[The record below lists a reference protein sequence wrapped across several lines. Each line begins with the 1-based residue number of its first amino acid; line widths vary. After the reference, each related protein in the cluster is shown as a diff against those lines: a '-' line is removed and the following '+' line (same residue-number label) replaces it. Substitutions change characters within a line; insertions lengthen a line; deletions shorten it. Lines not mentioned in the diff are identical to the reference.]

1 MDYLRQ
7 RFPKIVAHRGFCKA
21 HTENTIPALVAAV
34 AEKAEMIE
42 MDVHETRD
50 GRLVVHHDNTLGRDV
65 PPFREL
71 TYNQIQNLTEG
82 DDRCP
87 LLSDCL
93 KAIGSI
99 PVDLEI
105 KTCINVT
112 RLSREL
118 IKSNPS
124 SGSFVSSFD
133 YSLVKRLHKEKI
145 RLPILLLI
153 TLSIRQRL
161 KHNIRNAVL
170 CIVPQLLPKFLDG
183 VALDHRI
190 ARKAI
195 IKAHK
200 RYGTKIYVWTVNTQ
214 KDMKKFVSSGV
225 DGIITDRPDRL
236 RKLLYPEFS

>member
-1 MDYLRQ
+1 M
-7 RFPKIVAHRGFCKA
+7 
-21 HTENTIPALVAAV
+21 AAV

-50 GRLVVHHDNTLGRDV
+50 GRFIVHHDNTLDPDA

-71 TYNQIQNLTEG
+71 TYGQIQHLTEE

-93 KAIGSI
+93 KAIGSM

-105 KTCINVT
+105 KSCINVT

-118 IKSNPS
+118 LKSTPP
-124 SGSFVSSFD
+124 GSFVSSFD
-133 YSLVKRLHKEKI
+133 LSLLKHLHREKF
-145 RLPILLLI
+145 RLPMIFLI
-153 TLSIRQRL
+153 NLSIRQRL
-161 KHNIRNAVL
+161 KHNVRNALFSVF
-170 CIVPQLLPKFLDG
+170 PQLLPDFLDG

-190 ARKAI
+190 ARNASI
-195 IKAHK
+195 RAYK
-200 RYGTKIYVWTVNTQ
+200 RYGSKVYVWTVNTR
-214 KDMKKFVSSGV
+214 KDMEKFTSSGV

-236 RKLLYPEFS
+236 RELLYPNPDIS

>member
-1 MDYLRQ
+1 MDYLQQ
-7 RFPKIVAHRGFCKA
+7 RVPKIVAHRGFCKE
-21 HTENTIPALVAAV
+21 HTENTIPALMAAV

-50 GRLVVHHDNTLGRDV
+50 GRLIVHHDNTLGQDV
-65 PPFREL
+65 PPFQEL
-71 TYNQIQNLTEG
+71 TYGQIQGLTEN

-105 KTCINVT
+105 KSCINVT
-112 RLSREL
+112 NLSREL
-118 IKSNPS
+118 NKSKPS
-124 SGSFVSSFD
+124 PGSFVSSFD
-133 YSLVKRLHKEKI
+133 FSLVESLHKEKI

-170 CIVPQLLPKFLDG
+170 CMIPQLLPDFLDG
-183 VALDHRI
+183 VALDYRI
-190 ARKAI
+190 ARKTI
-195 IKAHK
+195 IKAYK
-200 RYGTKIYVWTVNTQ
+200 RYGLKVYVWTVNTR
-214 KDMKKFVSSGV
+214 KDMEKFTASGV
-225 DGIITDRPDRL
+225 DGIITDRPDLL
-236 RKLLYPEFS
+236 RKLLNPK